1 MLGTVFSSASQ
12 SHVWLVLTFCDKAG
26 GSPEGVHSVSDSKE
40 DLPPR
45 PKIPII
51 VFVCLSDSV
60 PCSPVEEISAP
71 LSYDLS
77 SS

>member
-1 MLGTVFSSASQ
+1 M
-12 SHVWLVLTFCDKAG
+12 LTFCDKAG
-26 GSPEGVHSVSDSKE
+26 DSPEGVHSISDSKE
-40 DLPPR
+40 DLPPG
-45 PKIPII
+45 PKIHII

-60 PCSPVEEISAP
+60 PCSPVEEIPVP